1 MSKALLADAPP
12 TRMWPRLLVVAA
24 LQVGALVWMIADRAM
39 ILNSGTEVTLKVA
52 PVDPRDFF
60 RGDYVVLS
68 YDISSLKVPEGTPAA
83 AIRPNEDVFVRVAPG
98 PDGLAEVRGVFPQRP
113 SGDGTVLRG
122 RLITSFGE
130 RQVTGQD
137 QSEGCG
143 AEICVTLRVDY
154 GINQYFVPEGK
165 GREIERITG
174 YGRVNIVAAVAPSG
188 EMAIKRLLVD
198 GSPVYDEP
206 LW

>member
-1 MSKALLADAPP
+1 MA
-12 TRMWPRLLVVAA
+12 
-24 LQVGALVWMIADRAM
+24 
-39 ILNSGTEVTLKVA
+39 
-52 PVDPRDFF
+52 
-60 RGDYVVLS
+60 
-68 YDISSLKVPEGTPAA
+68 
-83 AIRPNEDVFVRVAPG
+83 
-98 PDGLAEVRGVFPQRP
+98 GLAEVRGVFPQRP

-137 QSEGCG
+137 ESEGCG

-174 YGRVNIVAAVAPSG
+174 DGRVNIVAAVAPSG